1 MKNKNKNKWCWANWV
16 AIDKRMKVDHYLTLH
31 TKINSKWFEDLACK
45 SQNYKNCLKKPSPWI
60 WQWFLIYDTKITR
73 SRKKE

>member
-16 AIDKRMKVDHYLTLH
+16 AIGKRMKVDHYLTLH

-45 SQNYKNCLKKPSPWI
+45 SQNYKNCLKKP
-60 WQWFLIYDTKITR
+60 
-73 SRKKE
+73 